1 VPGEPFFPFRL
12 PPTVLPWQGPSGAK
26 SRSLI
31 GARPAKA
38 AIAMSAF
45 QSYNPIII
53 GFVEGE
59 GYVNIPLETAR
70 EDYGQFPSEYGLLP
84 IGEGRRVRKA
94 LNLSLGLSL
103 IKLLQERPAL
113 SETIAKFY
121 ERWGRDFRADFHVS
135 LEPFHRRNDPAALR
149 RIVATNGETLA
160 ACRDL
165 EAAEYLRRHELM
177 SLSTLRSIPADDL
190 LVKTKAILTKKRR
203 NPAHA
208 AERDLLDRALALV
221 QAKEILAQAQDLTGG
236 DITQFGAPRLGM
248 HADQIADLLWGLS
261 RHVPLAGVDT
271 LDCVRGQGIEFAFTP
286 RDASFLELGKE
297 VGDCTADKYFRQVD
311 REVENIYWTVFAW
324 FLDRNYQILRVLYDG
339 ELVMK
344 VHLLPVLVSNS
355 TANAVLLALDAVE
368 TTPAFRED
376 TRASNPSLLERKEH
390 IFSRMLDEVR
400 RLARQMGISYV
411 YAERFSNT
419 AWIRRELAQFPE
431 VYVPIAQIWKID
443 ELEDV
448 FELAKRICAAAG
460 EEAPSSV
467 FMELQM
473 KNTFLQAAAAGSKGT
488 KPFAVIAGDKRL
500 GIPMKRVVGV

>member
-1 VPGEPFFPFRL
+1 MP
-12 PPTVLPWQGPSGAK
+12 
-26 SRSLI
+26 
-31 GARPAKA
+31 
-38 AIAMSAF
+38 AF

-84 IGEGRRVRKA
+84 TGEGRRIQKA

-103 IKLLQERPAL
+103 IKLLQERETL
-113 SETIAKFY
+113 NETIAKFY
-121 ERWGRDFRADFHVS
+121 ERWGRDFRADFDVA
-135 LEPFHRRNDPAALR
+135 LEPFHRRNDPATLR
-149 RIVATNGETLA
+149 RVLAANSETLA
-160 ACRDL
+160 ACLDV
-165 EAAEYLRRHELM
+165 ETAEYLRQHELV

-190 LVKTKAILTKKRR
+190 LVKTRTILTKKRR

-208 AERDLLDRALALV
+208 AERDLLDQALALV
-221 QAKEILAQAQDLTGG
+221 QAKEILAHAHDMTGG
-236 DITQFGAPRLGM
+236 DITHFGAPRLAM
-248 HADQIADLLWGLS
+248 HADQIADLLWRLS
-261 RHVPLAGVDT
+261 RHLPLAGVDA
-271 LDCVRGQGIEFAFTP
+271 LECVRGQGIEFDFTP

-324 FLDRNYQILRVLYDG
+324 FLDRNYQILRVLDDG

-344 VHLLPVLVSNS
+344 VHLLPVLVSNGP
-355 TANAVLLALDAVE
+355 ANAVVLALDAIE

-376 TRASNPSLLERKEH
+376 TRASNPSLLDRKEYV
-390 IFSRMLDEVR
+390 FSCMLDEVR
-400 RLARQMGISYV
+400 RLAHRMGIEYI

-419 AWIRRELAQFPE
+419 AWVRRELEQFPE
-431 VYVPIAQIWKID
+431 VYVPIAQVWKID
-443 ELEDV
+443 DLEDV
-448 FELAKRICAAAG
+448 FGLAKRICAAAD

-473 KNTFLQAAAAGSKGT
+473 KNTFLQAAAASSKGV
-488 KPFAVIAGDKRL
+488 KSFAVIAGDKRL
-500 GIPMKRVVGV
+500 GVPMKRVVGV

>member
-1 VPGEPFFPFRL
+1 
-12 PPTVLPWQGPSGAK
+12 
-26 SRSLI
+26 
-31 GARPAKA
+31 
-38 AIAMSAF
+38 MSAF

-53 GFVEGE
+53 GFVDGE

-70 EDYGQFPSEYGLLP
+70 EEYGQFPSEYGLLP
-84 IGEGRRVRKA
+84 TGEGRRIRKA

-103 IKLLQERPAL
+103 IKLLQERTTL
-113 SETIAKFY
+113 NETVAKFY
-121 ERWGRDFRADFHVS
+121 ERWGRDFQADFGVS

-149 RIVATNGETLA
+149 RILAANSETLA

-165 EAAEYLRRHELM
+165 ETAEYLRQHELV
-177 SLSTLRSIPADDL
+177 SLSTLRSIPPEEL

-208 AERDLLDRALALV
+208 AEQELLDEALAQV
-221 QAKEILAQAQDLTGG
+221 QAKEILAHAQKMTGG
-236 DITQFGAPRLGM
+236 DVTHFGAPRLAM
-248 HADQIADLLWGLS
+248 HADQIADLLWQLS
-261 RHVPLAGVDT
+261 RHLPLAGVDA
-271 LDCVRGQGIEFAFTP
+271 LNCVRGQGIEFAYTP

-324 FLDRNYQILRVLYDG
+324 FLDQNYQILRVLHDG

-344 VHLLPVLVSNS
+344 VHLLPLLVSNGS
-355 TANAVLLALDAVE
+355 ANAVVLALDAIE

-390 IFSRMLDEVR
+390 IFSRMLEELR
-400 RLARQMGISYV
+400 RLARLMGITHI

-419 AWIRRELAQFPE
+419 AWIRRELERFPE
-431 VYVPIAQIWKID
+431 VYVPIAHIWKID

-460 EEAPSSV
+460 EETPSSV

-473 KNTFLQAAAAGSKGT
+473 KNTFLQAAAASHKGA

>member
-1 VPGEPFFPFRL
+1 MP
-12 PPTVLPWQGPSGAK
+12 
-26 SRSLI
+26 
-31 GARPAKA
+31 
-38 AIAMSAF
+38 AF

-53 GFVEGE
+53 GFVDGE
-59 GYVNIPLETAR
+59 GYVNIALETAR

-84 IGEGRRVRKA
+84 TGEGRRIRKA

-103 IKLLQERPAL
+103 IKLLQERTTL
-113 SETIAKFY
+113 NETVAKFY
-121 ERWGRDFRADFHVS
+121 ERWGRDFRADFGVS
-135 LEPFHRRNDPAALR
+135 LEPFHRRNDPATLR
-149 RIVATNGETLA
+149 RVIAANGDTLA

-165 EAAEYLRRHELM
+165 ETAEYLRQHALV
-177 SLSTLRSIPADDL
+177 SLSTLRSIPTDDL
-190 LVKTKAILTKKRR
+190 LVKVKAILTKKRR

-208 AERDLLDRALALV
+208 AEQELLDEALAQV
-221 QAKEILAQAQDLTGG
+221 QAKEILAHAHKMTGG
-236 DITQFGAPRLGM
+236 DITHFGAPRLAM
-248 HADQIADLLWGLS
+248 HADQIADLLWQLS
-261 RHVPLAGVDT
+261 RHLPLAGVEA
-271 LDCVRGQGIEFAFTP
+271 LDCVRGQGIEFAYTP

-324 FLDRNYQILRVLYDG
+324 FLDHNYQILRVLHDG
-339 ELVMK
+339 ELIMK
-344 VHLLPVLVSNS
+344 VHLLPLLVSNGS
-355 TANAVLLALDAVE
+355 ASAVVLALDAIE

-390 IFSRMLDEVR
+390 IFSRMLDELR
-400 RLARQMGISYV
+400 RLARLMGITHI

-419 AWIRRELAQFPE
+419 AWIRRELERFPE
-431 VYVPIAQIWKID
+431 VYVPIAHIWKID

-448 FELAKRICAAAG
+448 FELAKRVCAAAG
-460 EEAPSSV
+460 EETPSSV

-473 KNTFLQAAAAGSKGT
+473 KNTFLQAAAASNKGA

>member
-1 VPGEPFFPFRL
+1 
-12 PPTVLPWQGPSGAK
+12 
-26 SRSLI
+26 
-31 GARPAKA
+31 
-38 AIAMSAF
+38 MSTF

-84 IGEGRRVRKA
+84 TGEGRRGRKA

-103 IKLLQERPAL
+103 IKLLQARTSL
-113 SETIAKFY
+113 SETVARFY
-121 ERWGRDFRADFHVS
+121 ERWGRDFQADFGVS

-149 RIVATNGETLA
+149 RVIATNSETLG

-165 EAAEYLRRHELM
+165 DAAEYLRGHELV

-190 LVKTKAILTKKRR
+190 LVKTKAILAKKRR

-208 AERDLLDRALALV
+208 AKRDLLDEALALV
-221 QAKEILAQAQDLTGG
+221 QAKEILAQAHKLTGG
-236 DITQFGAPRLGM
+236 DIVHFGTPRLAM
-248 HADQIADLLWGLS
+248 HADQVAELLWQLS
-261 RHVPLAGVDT
+261 RHVPLAGVDA

-286 RDASFLELGKE
+286 RDATFLELGKE

-324 FLDRNYQILRVLYDG
+324 FLDRNYQILRVLCEG

-344 VHLLPVLVSNS
+344 VHLLPLLVSNGE
-355 TANAVLLALDAVE
+355 ANEVVLALDAIE

-376 TRASNPSLLERKEH
+376 TRASDPWLLERKEH
-390 IFSRMLDEVR
+390 IFARTLEEVR
-400 RLARQMGISYV
+400 RLAGLMGIGYV

-419 AWIRRELAQFPE
+419 AWIRRELGEFPE
-431 VYVPIAQIWKID
+431 VYLPIGHIWKVD

-448 FELAKRICAAAG
+448 FELTKRICAAAG
-460 EEAPSSV
+460 ETAPSSV

-473 KNTFLQAAAAGSKGT
+473 KNTFLQAAAASSKGA